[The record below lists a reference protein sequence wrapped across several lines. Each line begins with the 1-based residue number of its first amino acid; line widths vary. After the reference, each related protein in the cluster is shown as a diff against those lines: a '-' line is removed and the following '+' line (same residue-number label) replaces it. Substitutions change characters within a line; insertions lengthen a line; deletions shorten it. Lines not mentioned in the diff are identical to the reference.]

1 MNHVGDSVKRGR
13 PPPAA
18 GATLSGVP
26 ASNPA
31 PTAPDRPRRRWP
43 LRLGAALLL
52 LVAVAL
58 TAPLLLPLRATAGIL
73 PPRELAGVE
82 ATFVSVN
89 GLDVHVVQ
97 RGRGEPAV
105 LLLHGFGASTFSWR
119 EVIDTLGRKRGAV
132 AFDRPA
138 FGFTERPM
146 PESWSGEN
154 PYTPAA
160 AAELTIG
167 LMDALRIDRAVL
179 VGHSAGAAVAILA
192 AADHPGRVAGLV
204 LEAPAL
210 GAPSAVPVP
219 GWLLR
224 SPQLRRIGPRLVR
237 GIAGRGDAVIRQA
250 WHDPWRV
257 GPAVIEGYRK
267 PLKARDWDRALWEY
281 TAAGQGTDA
290 AERLKGLDLPV
301 LVVTGDDDRIVPPAA
316 SRAVAALRPG
326 IELVELKDT
335 GHIPHEE
342 RPAEFL
348 AAIAPFLDRVAPA
361 AVN

>member
-1 MNHVGDSVKRGR
+1 MTIGLLRTG
-13 PPPAA
+13 PAA
-18 GATLSGVP
+18 PLPRSGRRWPRRLGATL
-26 ASNPA
+26 
-31 PTAPDRPRRRWP
+31 
-43 LRLGAALLL
+43 LLL
-52 LVAVAL
+52 AAVAL

-82 ATFVSVN
+82 ATFVAVN
-89 GLDVHVVQ
+89 GLDVHVVR

-105 LLLHGFGASTFSWR
+105 VLLHGFGASTFSWR
-119 EVIDTLGRKRGAV
+119 EVIDGLGRKRGAV

-138 FGFTERPM
+138 FGLTERPM
-146 PESWSGEN
+146 PESWSGKN
-154 PYTPAA
+154 PYTPEA

-179 VGHSAGAAVAILA
+179 VAHSAGAAVAILA
-192 AADHPGRVAGLV
+192 AARAPGRVAGLV

-210 GAPSAVPVP
+210 GGPTAPLP

-237 GIAGRGDAVIRQA
+237 GIADRGDAVIRQA

-257 GPAVIEGYRK
+257 APAVIEGYRK

-281 TAAGQGTDA
+281 TAAGQRTDA

-301 LVVTGDDDRIVPPAA
+301 LVVTGDDDRIIPPAA

-342 RPAEFL
+342 RPAELL

-361 AVN
+361 AVQ